1 MKHFLVIS
9 GDSVTDF
16 DLTKALQ
23 FHKQK
28 QSKATLVL
36 TRVPNPIEFG
46 VVITGEDYRIRRF

>member
-1 MKHFLVIS
+1 VIS

-28 QSKATLVL
+28 QSKATGFDP
-36 TRVPNPIEFG
+36 RSNPIEFG

>member
-1 MKHFLVIS
+1 VIS

-23 FHKQK
+23 FHKKNSQK
-28 QSKATLVL
+28 QPGFDPRS
-36 TRVPNPIEFG
+36 NPIEF

>member
-1 MKHFLVIS
+1 VIS

-28 QSKATLVL
+28 TVKSNL